1 MTENCVLDTTASD
14 APILAGQV
22 SIVPVSQTSRAD
34 LTAIFAGEARAAADS
49 GLVAYVD
56 RVPAGWVALQPG
68 SAGVWAMTCLAVR
81 SGYRG
86 RGLTYHL
93 AKATLGFARERGACA
108 VEAVTTLSE
117 PGCGSTWGEPHVCA
131 RQVFADAG
139 FAEFSHPSTR
149 RAVMRAD
156 LRHAP
161 A

>member
-1 MTENCVLDTTASD
+1 MTENCVLGTTASD

-22 SIVPVSQTSRAD
+22 TIIPASQASRAD
-34 LTAIFAGEARAAADS
+34 LTAILAGEPRSAADT

-56 RVPAGWVALQPG
+56 RVPAGWVAVEPG

-93 AKATLGFARERGACA
+93 AKATIGFARERGACA
-108 VEAVTTLSE
+108 VEASATLSN
-117 PGCGSTWGEPHVCA
+117 PGRGSTWGEPHVGA

-139 FAEFSHPSTR
+139 FAEVRHSTTR
-149 RAVMRAD
+149 QAVLRVD
-156 LRHAP
+156 LRQAP